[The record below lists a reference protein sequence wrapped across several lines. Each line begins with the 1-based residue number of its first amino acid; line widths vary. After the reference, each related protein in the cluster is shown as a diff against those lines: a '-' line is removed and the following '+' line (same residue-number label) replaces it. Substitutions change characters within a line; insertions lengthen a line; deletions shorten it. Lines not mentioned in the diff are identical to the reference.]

1 VSLDLLA
8 PASFAPP
15 SFAGVYEEHF
25 PFVWRNARRLG
36 IPESHLDDVVQEV
49 FLVVHRKLSE
59 FEGRSSLRTWL
70 FGIVLRTVRDHW
82 RTVRRK
88 SAEMGPQAGEIDV
101 DTVHAPEDRGPHAAA
116 AQAEAVRRLHAL
128 LDTLGQEKREVF
140 VLAELEQLSVV
151 EIAEL
156 LEVNLNTAYA
166 RLRAARAEFEAAL
179 VRQRASDEFLEAH
192 GARSAPR
199 SVARIASAPPAA
211 HSTSRP
217 PPLPAR
223 ARELTLA
230 GPHVQPAVRDAMRV
244 R

>member
-1 VSLDLLA
+1 MSFDLLD
-8 PASFAPP
+8 PP
-15 SFAGVYEEHF
+15 RPTFSGVYEEHF

-49 FLVVHRKLSE
+49 FLVVHRKLDE
-59 FEGRSSLRTWL
+59 FEGRSSVRTWL

-82 RTVRRK
+82 RAVRRK
-88 SAEMGPQAGEIDV
+88 PAELGPQAGDIDV
-101 DTVHAPEDRGPHAAA
+101 ETVHEPEDRGPHAAA

-128 LDTLGQEKREVF
+128 LDTLGQEKREIF

-166 RLRAARAEFEAAL
+166 RLRAARAEFEGAL
-179 VRQRASDEFLEAH
+179 VRQRASDEFLEAK
-192 GARSAPR
+192 GVTMTSSGIR
-199 SVARIASAPPAA
+199 
-211 HSTSRP
+211 STSSTRSTP
-217 PPLPAR
+217 PPLPSR
-223 ARELTLA
+223 AVA
-230 GPHVQPAVRDAMRV
+230 GGVRDLMRM

>member
-1 VSLDLLA
+1 MSLPLPAVSPPTLA
-8 PASFAPP
+8 MPP

-25 PFVWRNARRLG
+25 AFVWRNARRLG
-36 IPESHLDDVVQEV
+36 IADSHLDDVVQDV
-49 FLVVHRKLSE
+49 FVVVHRKLSE
-59 FEGRSSLRTWL
+59 FEGRSSVRTWL

-88 SAEMGPQAGEIDV
+88 AGELGPQAGDIDV
-101 DTVHAPEDRGPHAAA
+101 DTVHEAEERGPHARAT
-116 AQAEAVRRLHAL
+116 QAEAVRRLHAL
-128 LDTLGQEKREVF
+128 LDTLGQEKREIF

-179 VRQRASDEFLEAH
+179 VRQRANDEFVESRER
-192 GARSAPR
+192 GPR
-199 SVARIASAPPAA
+199 SSG
-211 HSTSRP
+211 P

-223 ARELTLA
+223 ARALERSKQTRDEDVPQ
-230 GPHVQPAVRDAMRV
+230 GMRAVR
-244 R
+244 